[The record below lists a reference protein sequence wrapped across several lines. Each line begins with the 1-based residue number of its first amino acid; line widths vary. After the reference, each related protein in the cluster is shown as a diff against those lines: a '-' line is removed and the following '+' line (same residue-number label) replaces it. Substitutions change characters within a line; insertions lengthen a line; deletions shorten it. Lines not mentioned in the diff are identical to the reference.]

1 MANNHPIYF
10 IHGWGMNRAVWQPTF
25 EQLSQKTKRPLIALD
40 LPGYGNS
47 INQLPTNYNLAEISQ
62 QVATQ
67 MQTPGMILGWSLGG
81 LVAQQIAISQPE
93 LVDQLVLVG
102 SSPFFAASDNW
113 PGIQNK
119 VLSNFQQQLK
129 LDYKKT
135 LERFLAIQ
143 AMGSADAKQDIKT
156 LKALLLTCEEPN
168 AEALAAGLVI
178 LQTADLRGKIQQIA
192 APTYRLY
199 GKLDS
204 LVPKAAI
211 SQIEDLHPQ
220 STSYVFDKASHAP
233 FISHA
238 DEFCKYLQ
246 TLLNG

>member
-1 MANNHPIYF
+1 
-10 IHGWGMNRAVWQPTF
+10 MNRAVWQPTF
-25 EQLSQKTKRPLIALD
+25 EQLSQHTSRPLIALD

-47 INQLPTNYNLAEISQ
+47 VSQLPSNYSLAAISQ
-62 QVATQ
+62 QVAKQITQ
-67 MQTPGMILGWSLGG
+67 PGSVVGWSLGG

-93 LVDQLVLVG
+93 LVEQLILVG
-102 SSPFFAASDNW
+102 STPFFAAANDW
-113 PGIQNK
+113 PGIQGN
-119 VLSNFQQQLK
+119 VLLNFQQQLK

-143 AMGSADAKQDIKT
+143 AMGSIDAKQDIKT
-156 LKALLLTCEEPN
+156 LKALLLTCDEPN
-168 AEALAAGLVI
+168 ADALSAGLLI
-178 LQTADLRGKIQQIA
+178 LQTADLRNQIQKIR

-204 LVPKAAI
+204 LVPKAVI
-211 SQIEDLHPQ
+211 SQIEALQPECISH
-220 STSYVFDKASHAP
+220 VFDKASHAP

-246 TLLNG
+246 TALAN

>member
-1 MANNHPIYF
+1 
-10 IHGWGMNRAVWQPTF
+10 MNRAVWQPTF
-25 EQLSQKTKRPLIALD
+25 EQLSQQTNRPLIALD

-47 INQLPTNYNLAEISQ
+47 INQLPNNYNLAEISQ
-62 QVATQ
+62 QVATHITQ
-67 MQTPGMILGWSLGG
+67 PGSIVGWSLGG
-81 LVAQQIAISQPE
+81 LVAQQIAINQPD
-93 LVDQLVLVG
+93 LVGQLILVG
-102 SSPFFAASDNW
+102 STPFFAAADEW
-113 PGIQNK
+113 PGIQDK
-119 VLSNFQQQLK
+119 VLHNFQQQLK

-143 AMGSADAKQDIKT
+143 AMGSTDAKQDIKT
-156 LKALLLTCEEPN
+156 LKSLLLTCDEPN
-168 AEALAAGLVI
+168 ADALAAGLVI
-178 LQTADLRGKIQQIA
+178 LQTADLREQINQIS

-204 LVPKAAI
+204 LVPKAVI
-211 SQIEDLHPQ
+211 SQIEALQPT

-246 TLLNG
+246 TVLAN